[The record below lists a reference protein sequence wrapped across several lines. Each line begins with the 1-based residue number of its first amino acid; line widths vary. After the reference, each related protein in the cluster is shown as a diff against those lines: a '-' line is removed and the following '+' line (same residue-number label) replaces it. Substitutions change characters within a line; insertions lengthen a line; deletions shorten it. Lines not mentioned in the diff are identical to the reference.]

1 MSGGWLRE
9 GGAFWLADI
18 TVPLGIH
25 WGWSRGAVACG
36 RGLGGCALGM
46 LRAGQQCGNVI
57 WGGSGGQGVDLK
69 TLLWWKLGGI
79 GLGSPVLGV
88 LWELLNAQNGGGI
101 ELWLGCKET
110 VLCVRFLCKNHPLTL
125 PSWEPLRASLGS
137 RQSCR
142 LLPGGPCEGRAGGL
156 PAPAGGTV
164 RAQPR
169 AHSAAAALKAA
180 VGRAGPVPGGGDAR
194 V

>member
-1 MSGGWLRE
+1 MKGGHFGWQISLCPWGSTGDGVGELWHVAE
-9 GGAFWLADI
+9 GW
-18 TVPLGIH
+18 
-25 WGWSRGAVACG
+25 VAA
-36 RGLGGCALGM
+36 RWGM

-88 LWELLNAQNGGGI
+88 LWEPLL
-101 ELWLGCKET
+101 
-110 VLCVRFLCKNHPLTL
+110 
-125 PSWEPLRASLGS
+125 ASLGS

>member
-1 MSGGWLRE
+1 MHR
-9 GGAFWLADI
+9 
-18 TVPLGIH
+18 
-25 WGWSRGAVACG
+25 R
-36 RGLGGCALGM
+36 
-46 LRAGQQCGNVI
+46 
-57 WGGSGGQGVDLK
+57 
-69 TLLWWKLGGI
+69 
-79 GLGSPVLGV
+79 
-88 LWELLNAQNGGGI
+88 GGGI

-125 PSWEPLRASLGS
+125 PSWEPLLASLGS

-156 PAPAGGTV
+156 PTPAGGTV

-180 VGRAGPVPGGGDAR
+180 VGRAGPVPGGVMPVFNSPVAQRECAGVSQQPEPMGAR
-194 V
+194 